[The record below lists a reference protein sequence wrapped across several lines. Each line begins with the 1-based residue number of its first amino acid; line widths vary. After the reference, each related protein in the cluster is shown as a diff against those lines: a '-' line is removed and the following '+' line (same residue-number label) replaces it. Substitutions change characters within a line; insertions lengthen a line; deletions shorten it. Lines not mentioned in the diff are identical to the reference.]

1 MFGFAISVQFLRSH
15 SRTKRESIK
24 MIKLGLPGS
33 KGCVRVKDCTV
44 GDGVVSSKTE
54 KKNNVLKIV

>member
-1 MFGFAISVQFLRSH
+1 
-15 SRTKRESIK
+15 

-54 KKNNVLKIV
+54 KNNNVLKIV

>member
-1 MFGFAISVQFLRSH
+1 
-15 SRTKRESIK
+15 

-44 GDGVVSSKTE
+44 GDGVVRITYLVAICVK
-54 KKNNVLKIV
+54 